1 MIHSIHYKPKINY
14 ALHHTQFTSARCSDL
29 QKPVVNALLP
39 KMGFSRKTARAIVY
53 GPRRLGGLE
62 FIHLE
67 REQFCLQLQYLVR
80 SLLKST
86 LQTWE
91 YLHLV
96 AAYQRY
102 LGTEQ
107 QFFDQDPKKFCYKP
121 TNSKLTFL
129 WTKLHEFNL
138 QITSSI
144 LWTPASC
151 FQDDKTIMDEVIQKE
166 IELRGTVSA
175 FSDRMVRNT
184 NTVRIYLKVPS
195 PAT

>member
-80 SLLKST
+80 SLSKST
-86 LQTWE
+86 LQT
-91 YLHLV
+91 
-96 AAYQRY
+96 
-102 LGTEQ
+102 
-107 QFFDQDPKKFCYKP
+107 
-121 TNSKLTFL
+121 
-129 WTKLHEFNL
+129 
-138 QITSSI
+138 
-144 LWTPASC
+144 
-151 FQDDKTIMDEVIQKE
+151 
-166 IELRGTVSA
+166 
-175 FSDRMVRNT
+175 
-184 NTVRIYLKVPS
+184 
-195 PAT
+195 